1 MSEALAGVPPAPPM
15 PPPRDAA
22 VVVLFRRVASGAE
35 VFWIEREQRLS
46 FAGGF
51 FAFPGGKTDASDSRL
66 PLPWGAGRG
75 AGSPFIV
82 TAARELF
89 EETGVL
95 KAGGSDTLTQP
106 ELDELREA
114 LLEEKQSFSEI
125 LSSRGLTLNADD
137 FLPAGRW
144 VTPPYLRGFDA
155 RFFLVEAE
163 PHHHASIWP
172 GELAGGEWIA
182 PAEALRRWERAEAL
196 LHPPNLHALRVMAN
210 FTDAAAAAKALAS
223 PPHVTNFI
231 AERIEFQRG
240 VMLFPLVAPT
250 LPPAAH
256 INTYL
261 LGTRELLII
270 DPGSPDEVEVDRLV
284 TFLDAL
290 KPEGFSVKAIVLT
303 HHHGDHLGGAKLLAE
318 KLGAPVWAH
327 ARTADRSPVPVARL
341 LNDGDVLELDGPMK
355 MSWRVLHT
363 PGHAKGH
370 VALVDEATRSLI
382 AGDMVAGVGTIV
394 IDPPEG
400 DMAEYLAQLRRLEA
414 LPVRALYPSHGPV
427 LPDGPGKLREYL
439 QHRAWREQ
447 KVVDALASFTDG
459 AELSALVEK
468 AYDDV
473 AAFVWPIAERTTD
486 AIVQKLLAEGR
497 ARRDGAKLRAV
508 R

>member
-1 MSEALAGVPPAPPM
+1 MSEALDGVPAALPM

-51 FAFPGGKTDASDSRL
+51 FAFPGGKTDKAD
-66 PLPWGAGRG
+66 GEDEGR
-75 AGSPFIV
+75 FIV

-95 KAGGSDTLTQP
+95 KASGSERLSQAD
-106 ELDELREA
+106 LDELRKA
-114 LLEEKQSFSEI
+114 LLEETLTFSAL
-125 LSSRGLTLNADD
+125 LSARSLTLNADE
-137 FLPAGRW
+137 FIPAGRW

-155 RFFLVEAE
+155 RFFLVEADA
-163 PHHHASIWP
+163 HHVASIWP

-182 PAEALRRWERAEAL
+182 PEEALSRWERAQAL

-210 FTDAAAAAKALAS
+210 FTDAAAAARELAS
-223 PPHVTNFI
+223 PPHLRDFV

-240 VMLFPLVAPT
+240 VMLFPLVTPT

-256 INTYL
+256 TNAYL
-261 LGTRELLII
+261 LGTRELLVV
-270 DPGSPDEVEVDRLV
+270 DPGAPDEEEVNRLLA
-284 TFLDAL
+284 FLEAL
-290 KPEGFSVKAIVLT
+290 KGDGFSVKAIVLT
-303 HHHGDHLGGAKLLAE
+303 HHHGDHLGGAKYLAE
-318 KLGAPVWAH
+318 QLGAPVWAH
-327 ARTADRSPVPVARL
+327 ARTADRSPVPVSQL

-355 MSWRVLHT
+355 MRWRVLHT
-363 PGHAKGH
+363 PGHAQGH
-370 VALVDEATRSLI
+370 IVLVDEATKSAI

-400 DMAEYLAQLRRLEA
+400 DMREYLSQLRRLET
-414 LPVRALYPSHGPV
+414 LPVRALYPAHGPV
-427 LPDGPGKLREYL
+427 IPDGPGKLREYQ

-447 KVVDALASFTDG
+447 KVLDALASFPEG
-459 AELSALVEK
+459 VELSVLVEK

-473 AAFVWPIAERTTD
+473 AAFVWPIAERNTD

-497 ARRDGAKLRAV
+497 ARRDGSKLHAV
-508 R
+508 S